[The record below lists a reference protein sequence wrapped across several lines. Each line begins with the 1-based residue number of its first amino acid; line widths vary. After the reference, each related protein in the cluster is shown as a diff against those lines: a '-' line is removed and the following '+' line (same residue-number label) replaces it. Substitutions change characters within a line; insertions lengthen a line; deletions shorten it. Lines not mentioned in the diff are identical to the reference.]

1 MTHLRIITN
10 NAADRATITVANTA
24 AGMGADK
31 LKTDIKGEVCRVLSS
46 TATIT
51 LDWASLET
59 VGAVVIPASNLGPNS
74 TIRVRAYLDATG
86 TTLLGDSGV
95 KFAAP
100 GAILE
105 NWDFS
110 QPLNVNYFADGT
122 ISLSVNYFTDG
133 AIPIVACYLPEQ
145 VAARKVVIDIANPD
159 STFTDLARLVVGG
172 YHAPA
177 YTSAYGATVGTQD
190 MTKNSRA
197 ASGDIK
203 SDWGPR
209 SSTMNFDLNWIASQD
224 RERIRQLIA
233 RGVGKFMFI
242 SLLAEHPDPVLERDY
257 SIYGKPMQ
265 PGGMAFAFYN
275 IHSSQFQIEGF

>member
-1 MTHLRIITN
+1 
-10 NAADRATITVANTA
+10 
-24 AGMGADK
+24 MGADK

-74 TIRVRAYLDATG
+74 TIHVRAYLDATG
-86 TTLLGDSGV
+86 TTLLGDSGT

-100 GAILE
+100 GTTLE

-110 QPLNVNYFADGT
+110 QPLNVNYFTDGT
-122 ISLSVNYFTDG
+122 M
-133 AIPIVACYLPEQ
+133 PIVACYLPEQ

-159 STFTDLARLVVGG
+159 NTFIDLARLIVGG

-177 YTSAYGATVGTQD
+177 YTASYGATVGTQD

-209 SSTMNFDLNWIASQD
+209 SSTMNFDLSWIASQD

-265 PGGMAFAFYN
+265 PGGMSFAFYN
-275 IHSSQFQIEGF
+275 THSSQFQIEGF